1 MIDNPD
7 RDLLPG
13 TNINA
18 EIQSRVVQNA
28 LVIPTAALHREG
40 GSTSVFQLSG
50 DRLNLRQIKI
60 GVTSYTKAQVLQG
73 LADGDAVALPTDKP
87 LKNGIRVAPIY
98 P

>member
-28 LVIPTAALHREG
+28 LIIPTAALHREG
-40 GSTSVFQLSG
+40 GSTSVFQLAG
-50 DRLNLRQIKI
+50 DRLNWRQIKTGI
-60 GVTSYTKAQVLQG
+60 TSYTKAEVVQG
-73 LADGDAVALPTDKP
+73 LSDGDSVALPTDKP
-87 LKNGIRVAPIY
+87 LKNGMRVAPVY